1 MKHLSKPTEYATG
14 VNPNI
19 NLCSSDGNDVSR
31 WVHQLS
37 PMSQSGEGLIMG
49 EAVHMGWGG
58 REVYGDLVLS
68 ADFAVD
74 LKLDSKATELGS
86 AKLKFSLFSNDELSH
101 LEPLSQTLLMAPP
114 MSPRIHCSSAS

>member
-1 MKHLSKPTEYATG
+1 M
-14 VNPNI
+14 
-19 NLCSSDGNDVSR
+19 SR

-68 ADFAVD
+68 ADVN
-74 LKLDSKATELGS
+74 LKLD
-86 AKLKFSLFSNDELSH
+86 
-101 LEPLSQTLLMAPP
+101 
-114 MSPRIHCSSAS
+114 PRPRNSGEVQN